1 MLGIRRSHVI
11 GILVGG
17 LLGAVVSGLIGLFG
31 LSMALNEAVLWGAA
45 IGGLLAG
52 IPQFAQSG
60 AVITQ
65 NPDSAWNPLIGL
77 AGGLLIFGGL
87 LALVAAVWSLI
98 F

>member
-11 GILVGG
+11 GILFGG
-17 LLGAVVSGLIGLFG
+17 LLGAVASGLVGVFG
-31 LSMALNEAVLWGAA
+31 LSIALNEAILWGAA
-45 IGGLLAG
+45 VGGILAG

-65 NPDSAWNPLIGL
+65 NPDSPWNPVIGF
-77 AGGLLIFGGL
+77 AGGLLIFGAF